1 MVSTHVE
8 NLEKNSKIAQ
18 YNSNHINH
26 IGED

>member
-1 MVSTHVE
+1 MVSADVE

-18 YNSNHINH
+18 YSSNHINH